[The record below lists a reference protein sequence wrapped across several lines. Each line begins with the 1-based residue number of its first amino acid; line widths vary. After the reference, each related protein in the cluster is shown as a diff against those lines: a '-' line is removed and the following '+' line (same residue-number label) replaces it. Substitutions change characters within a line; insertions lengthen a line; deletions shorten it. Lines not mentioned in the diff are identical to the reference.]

1 MKRAARILLGAIPVT
16 VTAGDLVT
24 SIAVVN
30 GDSMQPALNPNG
42 DGFRERD
49 FLLVDKIT
57 KPDTGDIVILHSPES
72 AKTLIVKRL
81 IGKGGDW
88 VKRRSGGLAH
98 VPKGKIWVEG
108 DNQDRSLDSESFG
121 AVPNTLMEGR
131 ASHIIWP
138 PSRWSRLDRDSA
150 SVDRLF
156 VMSQNNG
163 DFPRRSRDDW
173 W

>member
-1 MKRAARILLGAIPVT
+1 MEIPCGLRSTLMAMGSVREIFFGGQNHE
-16 VTAGDLVT
+16 AGHWGCCHPT
-24 SIAVVN
+24 
-30 GDSMQPALNPNG
+30 
-42 DGFRERD
+42 F
-49 FLLVDKIT
+49 T
-57 KPDTGDIVILHSPES
+57 ES

-88 VKRRSGGLAH
+88 VKRRSGGLARSQ
-98 VPKGKIWVEG
+98 G
-108 DNQDRSLDSESFG
+108 QDRWKVTIKIG
-121 AVPNTLMEGR
+121 VWTANWAVPNTLMEGR

-138 PSRWSRLDRDSA
+138 PSRWSRLDRDSE